1 MSRRA
6 AVAAWALTPTLLL
19 SWAGLTAFT
28 KHFDPVATANGV
40 GYGALMLG
48 MATLGLLVVRRRPRD
63 PVGWIF
69 IAAPALVCASVA
81 GGDYA
86 EWSAARGS
94 DGPQVVAAAWVTSWA
109 WPVGLGAY
117 ALLVPLLFPTGR
129 PPGPRWRWLLRADL
143 VFLAFAFAVLATQPG
158 NTVPGVGNPIGISA
172 SDSTAVTFTIA
183 GSVLVLMALGLASA
197 VVRYRRAGG
206 IERTQLRLCV
216 AAACVSG
223 VGFVVLSLLL
233 PFGSL
238 YTLDY
243 ALLPAAMGVAMLR
256 HRLYDVDVI
265 IRRTLV
271 YAALTAALA
280 GCYLGGVAGLGALLR
295 TVTGQSGT
303 LAVTLST
310 LATAAA
316 FQPLRRRIGRVV
328 DRRFA
333 RTAYDAEAAAAA
345 FSARLRDELDVDA
358 VSREMLTVVAGT
370 VRPAHAGLWLR
381 TTEASG

>member
-1 MSRRA
+1 
-6 AVAAWALTPTLLL
+6 VWVVTPALLL
-19 SWAGLTAFT
+19 GWAAFSAFTTAF
-28 KHFDPVATANGV
+28 DPSATGNGV
-40 GYGALMLG
+40 GYGSLMFG

-69 IAAPALVCASVA
+69 MAAPALVCASIV
-81 GGDYA
+81 GGNYA

-94 DGPQVVAAAWVTSWA
+94 VSPPVVLAAWVTSWA
-109 WPVGLGAY
+109 WPVGLSAY
-117 ALLVPLLFPTGR
+117 ALVVPLLFPTGT
-129 PPGPRWRWLLRADL
+129 PPGPRWRWLLRADVVVL
-143 VFLAFAFAVLATQPG
+143 TLLFFVLATDPG
-158 NTVPGVGNPIGISA
+158 EDVPGITNPVGLGVSGSEALRI
-172 SDSTAVTFTIA
+172 AVA
-183 GSVLVLMALGLASA
+183 AAVLVLMALGLASA
-197 VVRYRRAGG
+197 VVRFRRAVGV
-206 IERTQLRLCV
+206 ERTQMRLCV

-243 ALLPAAMGVAMLR
+243 ALLPAAMGAAMLR

-295 TVTGQSGT
+295 IVTGQSGT

-333 RTAYDAEAAAAA
+333 RERYDAERAL
-345 FSARLRDELDVDA
+345 SALTGRLRDGVELDAIRDDVLD
-358 VSREMLTVVAGT
+358 VVEAT
-370 VRPAHAGLWLR
+370 VRHRSASLWLR
-381 TTEASG
+381 PTGSVE

>member
-1 MSRRA
+1 MRRA
-6 AVAAWALTPTLLL
+6 APVAVWVVTPALLL
-19 SWAGLTAFT
+19 GWAAFSAFTTAF
-28 KHFDPVATANGV
+28 DPSAAGNGV
-40 GYGALMLG
+40 GYGALMVG
-48 MATLGLLVVRRRPRD
+48 MATLGLLVVRRRSRD

-69 IAAPALVCASVA
+69 MAAPALVSASIA
-81 GGDYA
+81 GGNYA

-94 DGPQVVAAAWVTSWA
+94 VGPPVVLAAWVTSWA
-109 WPVGLGAY
+109 WPVGLSAY
-117 ALLVPLLFPTGR
+117 ALVVPLLFPTGS
-129 PPGPRWRWLLRADL
+129 PPGPRWRWLLRADI
-143 VFLAFAFAVLATQPG
+143 VVLALLFFVLSTDPG
-158 NTVPGVGNPIGISA
+158 EDVPGITNPVGVGVSGSEALRI
-172 SDSTAVTFTIA
+172 AVA
-183 GSVLVLMALGLASA
+183 AAVLVLMALGLASA
-197 VVRYRRAGG
+197 VVRFRRAVGL
-206 IERTQLRLCV
+206 ERTQMRLCV

-243 ALLPAAMGVAMLR
+243 ALLPAAMGAAMLR

-381 TTEASG
+381 TTEVGG